1 MVQKN
6 MLEAKTKLSQLVEA
20 AERGEEVLIARNGV
34 PVVKIVPVERAKFNF
49 GFLKDQIPEI
59 PDSMLFA
66 MSDEEAEGLIEGR
79 Y

>member
-1 MVQKN
+1 MIQEN
-6 MLEAKTKLSQLVEA
+6 MLDAKTKLSQLVEA

-34 PVVKIVPVERAKFNF
+34 PVAKIVPVKKAKFNF
-49 GFLKDQIPEI
+49 GFLKDEIPEV

-66 MSDEEAEGLIEGR
+66 MTDEEAERFIEGH